1 MEKEPTGI
9 VNVPVD
15 VIDTENE
22 KLLQRDSA
30 MEMEML
36 ELFEDITLE
45 DVVLNKACVG
55 KVMGCKD
62 MPASVVKKIL
72 MGIWRNVGS
81 WRMKKCGEGVL
92 GFFFE
97 TEEDCKFIMDKRPW
111 LVNGML
117 LNLKPWP
124 VEGEVRVADFEVAR
138 FWVQFHGLP
147 TRCLSNENASI
158 IAKKAGQFVKSDDKS
173 KVELV
178 RRGYLR
184 CWLDVW
190 IAHPFVVGFF
200 LKAEGKEETWI
211 QFKYE
216 KLPFLC
222 FNCGKLAH
230 LDRVCHV
237 PTAMVFPKNGEAV
250 QMYGPWVK
258 SESGRSTCFSM
269 VGKGVTR
276 TLIEPSENALIDRK
290 TEKKGTWR
298 RRQSRKSVGE
308 DDSTLACK
316 KDSEAVSAMSKGVEA
331 SSSEKDRDR
340 ASDSST
346 ISQKVVFDRMVGN
359 FGYVRDPIPIG
370 PNYLDLPNPD
380 FANVG
385 EGKIPDIG
393 PTLAQ
398 SLEIPHS
405 WVCASQRPHN
415 YPDEVP
421 IKWPT
426 NDLEMQKAFLAL
438 YGREVTNKFQAQ
450 QTLIANPPDLSELIN
465 HLLGTHKRKAQTWYI
480 PVPSR
485 PHCSIGESEILI
497 ENETPPPTEIEKQ
510 LPVDIEAS
518 FSMGSFEHGESSK
531 KFWARRGGG
540 RKHAPTSPM
549 RCLSWNCR
557 GLRRPSA
564 ERTLRSL
571 IREMDAD
578 FIFLSETKVSTD
590 SMTNIINRLGFLN
603 ICCIPAVGL
612 AGGMCIAWRRIQINV
627 LETLDS
633 GFKINVLDMPGCA
646 SWVLF
651 CIYGPPYGDLKQPYW
666 DRMLSKVQGSP
677 LPWALMGDL
686 NLILEAKE
694 KMGGRPFQVNEG
706 NMLKEF
712 MLGSGGIDLGYVGP
726 PCTWQNARNASH
738 HIRKRLDRVIA
749 DSQWCLLFPNASVCH
764 LPIYGSDHAPLCL
777 NMRGVNE
784 KLCYPFR
791 FLEVWTSSKECGE
804 VIDRAWAQ
812 HIPVWHS
819 NRFQRKLQI
828 TKQELKCWNLNK
840 FGFVDRR
847 LKDLKHSLGLIQ
859 GAPVTQSLLENEAGI
874 QLEILELEAK
884 MERIWKQKSREN
896 WLKYGDNN
904 TKFFHAS
911 TVVRRRQNRISCIET
926 SPNVWIC
933 SRHDIGHY
941 FQDKFQELYQSTNPV
956 INEDLEALFTIKVSP
971 EENLLL
977 CRTPED
983 SEISE
988 VIFKMHP
995 LKAPGPDGFS
1005 GIFYRKYWNTVGPE
1019 VCKLVKEFFDHGTM
1033 SRQINHTFIC
1043 LIPKE
1048 NNASSFDKFRP
1059 ISLCNFCYKIVARIL
1074 TDRLKHI
1081 MDKLVSPN
1089 QSTFIP
1095 GRWIAECSVLA
1106 QEVNHAI
1113 KNKKGKEGVM
1123 AVKTDM
1129 SKAYDRLEWNF
1140 IKRVLKANGFSDKAT
1155 MLLMACISSV
1165 SFSILLNGAPL
1176 APFNPNRGL
1185 RQGDPL
1191 SPFIF
1196 ILCSEVLS
1204 KLIGKAE
1211 ADKKLKGIRVSR
1223 NATAI
1228 SHLLYAD
1235 DAIFYCQASEA
1246 NATCLMEVF
1255 EKYEAWSGQRINKS
1269 KSGILFSPNTCER
1282 KKGEIMAIM
1291 SMEKLRAKEKYL
1303 GNPFF
1308 FTGRRTKDFQFLK
1321 QKVLNRIDGWKAKCL
1336 SQAARTTL
1344 VSSVLQSIPT
1354 YFMSTSLV
1362 PKSTCEELDKHVARF
1377 WWVGIHPDKDRF
1389 CALKSWG
1396 DLCQPKNCGGL
1407 GFRRFQDMNIAL
1419 LSKLCWM
1426 VLQQKEKLW
1435 VNVLLGKYCSSV
1447 NAWVV
1452 EKKDQD
1458 SMIWK
1463 SIIQTRDVC
1472 LKGAGVVIANGDTDL
1487 WTTPWVPW
1495 KSIQEIK
1502 DSFSYNRI
1510 HAFNK
1515 VSNLFVD
1522 GTRQWNEGLIRSCF
1536 EDNVAKAI
1544 LNIKPLREGKDKLF
1558 WKAAKSGNFSVKSAY
1573 WIHQHERFNESNAIW
1588 TKIWRKKL
1596 HPRLQLLMWKV
1607 LNDCVPTFGRLRFL
1621 NIQDRTCV
1629 FCKEETEDLM
1639 HIITR
1644 CNITRGLWFQ
1654 SRWGLR
1660 IDQMG
1665 WNTIFAFISWWADI
1679 EDHELKVFAAC
1690 LLDVLWFW
1698 RNKIAH
1704 NYTPWDMNL
1713 LAKEWLSRATEFSV
1727 LIQEVEISPPIP
1739 SSSPPSHDCRN
1750 IPVFQVD
1757 ASVSGNDSGIAAIL
1771 NTEDDWNDTLIALDF
1786 GMVHSV
1792 IEGELSAISLALSTA
1807 ASKGFHKVAIE
1818 SDCAVAIQGLQSG
1831 CFPVGWGSY
1840 PVFMECMSKCRE
1852 FDSVIFSCIKRS
1864 SNHYADFLARRAR
1877 IGKIHV
1883 VGSVREVAP
1892 LRGY

>member
-15 VIDTENE
+15 VVDTENE

-92 GFFFE
+92 GFFFD

-147 TRCLSNENASI
+147 TRCLSNKNAII

-173 KVELV
+173 KVDLV

-200 LKAEGKEETWI
+200 LKAEGREETCI

-258 SESGRSTCFSM
+258 SESGRSNCFSM
-269 VGKGVTR
+269 AGKGITR
-276 TLIEPSENALIDRK
+276 SLIEPTENALIDRK

-298 RRQSRKSVGE
+298 RRHSRKSVGE

-316 KDSEAVSAMSKGVEA
+316 KDSEAVSAMSRGVEA

-346 ISQKVVFDRMVGN
+346 NSQKVVFDRMVGN

-438 YGREVTNKFQAQ
+438 YGREVTNKFEAQ

-480 PVPSR
+480 PVPSH
-485 PHCSIGESEILI
+485 PHCSIGKSDILI
-497 ENETPPPTEIEKQ
+497 ENETPPSTEIEKQ
-510 LPVDIEAS
+510 LSVDTEAS
-518 FSMGSFEHGESSK
+518 FSMGSFEQGDSSK

-571 IREMDAD
+571 IRETDAD
-578 FIFLSETKVSTD
+578 FIFLSETKVSAD
-590 SMTNIINRLGFLN
+590 SMINIINILGFLN

-627 LETLDS
+627 FETFDS
-633 GFKINVLDMPGCA
+633 GFKVNVLDMPGCA

-651 CIYGPPYGDLKQPYW
+651 CIYGLPYGDLKQSFW
-666 DRMLSKVQGSP
+666 DRMLSKVHGSP

-712 MLGSGGIDLGYVGP
+712 LLGSGGIDLGYVGP
-726 PCTWQNARNASH
+726 PCTWQNARTAMH

-764 LPIYGSDHAPLCL
+764 LPIYGSDHAPFCL
-777 NMRGVNE
+777 NVWGINE

-884 MERIWKQKSREN
+884 MEKIWKQKSREN

-911 TVVRRRQNRISCIET
+911 TVVRRRKNRVSCIET
-926 SPNVWIC
+926 SPNVWIP
-933 SRHDIGHY
+933 SRHDIDQY

-956 INEDLEALFTIKVSP
+956 INEDLDALFTIKVSP
-971 EENLLL
+971 EENLLI

-1019 VCKLVKEFFDHGTM
+1019 VCKLVKEFFDQGTM
-1033 SRQINHTFIC
+1033 SRQINH
-1043 LIPKE
+1043 
-1048 NNASSFDKFRP
+1048 
-1059 ISLCNFCYKIVARIL
+1059 
-1074 TDRLKHI
+1074 
-1081 MDKLVSPN
+1081 
-1089 QSTFIP
+1089 
-1095 GRWIAECSVLA
+1095 
-1106 QEVNHAI
+1106 
-1113 KNKKGKEGVM
+1113 
-1123 AVKTDM
+1123 
-1129 SKAYDRLEWNF
+1129 
-1140 IKRVLKANGFSDKAT
+1140 
-1155 MLLMACISSV
+1155 
-1165 SFSILLNGAPL
+1165 
-1176 APFNPNRGL
+1176 
-1185 RQGDPL
+1185 
-1191 SPFIF
+1191 
-1196 ILCSEVLS
+1196 
-1204 KLIGKAE
+1204 
-1211 ADKKLKGIRVSR
+1211 
-1223 NATAI
+1223 
-1228 SHLLYAD
+1228 

-1269 KSGILFSPNTCER
+1269 KSGILFSPNTCDR
-1282 KKGEIMAIM
+1282 KKEEIMAIM
-1291 SMEKLRAKEKYL
+1291 SM
-1303 GNPFF
+1303 
-1308 FTGRRTKDFQFLK
+1308 
-1321 QKVLNRIDGWKAKCL
+1321 
-1336 SQAARTTL
+1336 
-1344 VSSVLQSIPT
+1344 
-1354 YFMSTSLV
+1354 
-1362 PKSTCEELDKHVARF
+1362 
-1377 WWVGIHPDKDRF
+1377 
-1389 CALKSWG
+1389 
-1396 DLCQPKNCGGL
+1396 
-1407 GFRRFQDMNIAL
+1407 
-1419 LSKLCWM
+1419 
-1426 VLQQKEKLW
+1426 KEKLW

-1458 SMIWK
+1458 SLIWK

-1495 KSIQEIK
+1495 KSMQEIK

-1510 HAFNK
+1510 HAFHK

-1522 GTRQWNEGLIRSCF
+1522 GTHQWNEGLIRSCF
-1536 EDNVAKAI
+1536 EEDVAKAI
-1544 LNIKPLREGKDKLF
+1544 LNVKPLREGKDQLF

-1573 WIHQHERFNESNAIW
+1573 WIHQHERFNESNSLW
-1588 TKIWRKKL
+1588 NKIWKIKL

-1644 CNITRGLWFQ
+1644 CNIMRGLWFQ

-1665 WNTIFAFISWWADI
+1665 WNTIFAFINWWADI

-1727 LIQEVEISPPIP
+1727 LVQEVEISPLT
-1739 SSSPPSHDCRN
+1739 SSPSHPSHVCRN

-1757 ASVSGNDSGIAAIL
+1757 ASVSDNDSGIAAIL
-1771 NTEDDWNDTLIALDF
+1771 NTEGDWNDTLIALDF
-1786 GMVHSV
+1786 GMVHSA
-1792 IEGELSAISLALSTA
+1792 IEGELSAISVALSTA

-1840 PVFMECMSKCRE
+1840 PVFMECMSKSRE
-1852 FDSVIFSCIKRS
+1852 FESVVFSCIKRS

-1883 VGSVREVAP
+1883 VGSVRDVAP
-1892 LRGY
+1892 LCGY

>member
-72 MGIWRNVGS
+72 MGIWRNVGG

-92 GFFFE
+92 GFFFD

-124 VEGEVRVADFEVAR
+124 IEGEVRVADFEVAR

-147 TRCLSNENASI
+147 TRCLSNENAII

-200 LKAEGKEETWI
+200 LKAEGREETWI

-222 FNCGKLAH
+222 FNYGKLAH

-258 SESGRSTCFSM
+258 SESGRSNCFSM
-269 VGKGVTR
+269 AGKGITR
-276 TLIEPSENALIDRK
+276 SLIEPSENALIDRK
-290 TEKKGTWR
+290 TKKKGTWR
-298 RRQSRKSVGE
+298 RRHSRKSVGE

-316 KDSEAVSAMSKGVEA
+316 KDSEA
-331 SSSEKDRDR
+331 
-340 ASDSST
+340 
-346 ISQKVVFDRMVGN
+346 KVVFDRMVGN

-438 YGREVTNKFQAQ
+438 YGRETF
-450 QTLIANPPDLSELIN
+450 
-465 HLLGTHKRKAQTWYI
+465 
-480 PVPSR
+480 
-485 PHCSIGESEILI
+485 
-497 ENETPPPTEIEKQ
+497 
-510 LPVDIEAS
+510 
-518 FSMGSFEHGESSK
+518 
-531 KFWARRGGG
+531 
-540 RKHAPTSPM
+540 
-549 RCLSWNCR
+549 
-557 GLRRPSA
+557 
-564 ERTLRSL
+564 
-571 IREMDAD
+571 
-578 FIFLSETKVSTD
+578 
-590 SMTNIINRLGFLN
+590 
-603 ICCIPAVGL
+603 
-612 AGGMCIAWRRIQINV
+612 
-627 LETLDS
+627 DS
-633 GFKINVLDMPGCA
+633 GFKVNVLDMPGCA

-651 CIYGPPYGDLKQPYW
+651 CIYGPPYGDLKQSFW

-694 KMGGRPFQVNEG
+694 KMGGRPFQ
-706 NMLKEF
+706 
-712 MLGSGGIDLGYVGP
+712 
-726 PCTWQNARNASH
+726 NARTATY

-764 LPIYGSDHAPLCL
+764 LPIYGSDHAPFCL
-777 NMRGVNE
+777 NVWGINE

-804 VIDRAWAQ
+804 VIDRTWAQ

-911 TVVRRRQNRISCIET
+911 TVVRRRQNRVSCIET
-926 SPNVWIC
+926 SPNVWIR
-933 SRHDIGHY
+933 SRHDIGQY

-956 INEDLEALFTIKVSP
+956 INEDLDTLFTVK
-971 EENLLL
+971 
-977 CRTPED
+977 
-983 SEISE
+983 
-988 VIFKMHP
+988 
-995 LKAPGPDGFS
+995 FS
-1005 GIFYRKYWNTVGPE
+1005 GIFYMKSWNLGGPE
-1019 VCKLVKEFFDHGTM
+1019 VCKLVKEFFDQGSM
-1033 SRQINHTFIC
+1033 SRQINRTFIC

-1089 QSTFIP
+1089 QSAFIP
-1095 GRWIAECSVLA
+1095 ERWIAECSVLA

-1191 SPFIF
+1191 SPFLF

-1211 ADKKLKGIRVSR
+1211 VDKKLKGIRVSR

-1255 EKYEAWSGQRINKS
+1255 EKYEAWYGQRINKS
-1269 KSGILFSPNTCER
+1269 KSGILFSPNTCDR
-1282 KKGEIMAIM
+1282 KKGEIIAIM

-1321 QKVLNRIDGWKAKCL
+1321 QKVLNHIDGWKAKCL

-1362 PKSTCEELDKHVARF
+1362 PKSTCEELDKLVARF
-1377 WWVGIHPDKDRF
+1377 WWVGLHPDKD
-1389 CALKSWG
+1389 K
-1396 DLCQPKNCGGL
+1396 
-1407 GFRRFQDMNIAL
+1407 L
-1419 LSKLCWM
+1419 L
-1426 VLQQKEKLW
+1426 
-1435 VNVLLGKYCSSV
+1435 

-1458 SMIWK
+1458 SLIWK
-1463 SIIQTRDVC
+1463 RIIQTRDVC

-1495 KSIQEIK
+1495 KSMQEIK

-1510 HAFNK
+1510 HAFHK

-1536 EDNVAKAI
+1536 EEDVAKAI
-1544 LNIKPLREGKDKLF
+1544 LNVKPLREGKDKLF

-1573 WIHQHERFNESNAIW
+1573 WIHQHERFNESNSIW
-1588 TKIWRKKL
+1588 NKIWKTKL
-1596 HPRLQLLMWKV
+1596 HPRLQLLMW
-1607 LNDCVPTFGRLRFL
+1607 
-1621 NIQDRTCV
+1621 
-1629 FCKEETEDLM
+1629 KEETEDLM

-1654 SRWGLR
+1654 SRWGLQ
-1660 IDQMG
+1660 IDQIG
-1665 WNTIFAFISWWADI
+1665 WNTIFAFINWWADI

-1727 LIQEVEISPPIP
+1727 LMQEVEISPPT
-1739 SSSPPSHDCRN
+1739 SSPSHPSHVCQN

-1771 NTEDDWNDTLIALDF
+1771 NTEGDWNDTLIALDF

-1840 PVFMECMSKCRE
+1840 PVFMDCMSKSRE
-1852 FDSVIFSCIKRS
+1852 FESVVFSCIKRS

-1892 LRGY
+1892 LCGY